1 MSKPTIVLVHQGS
14 SPLLQVVF
22 TQAYLSNPEADLIL
36 VGDQTAQESL
46 TTSCNYVRFVPIDR
60 FNKSSLEF
68 QKLYRHQSTNS
79 YEYELF
85 CFQRWFIMLEFL
97 ESESINSEIIYLDS
111 DALLYIEGSLV
122 FRNLRSEM
130 SVCDEAVPSFIFFSK
145 SDALMQYCKFLSET
159 FESDEKY
166 AEVEKWV
173 SELPTKN
180 VVQISDMA
188 TLGYFAKLNDLDDI
202 GKAERIDFMF
212 DQNVGWSQGVR
223 TGILGKSIIR
233 RAGKK
238 YFLRHSGGL
247 VLAGGVHLQ
256 GWNKSL
262 WPFFVDKKVL
272 WECKTELMRHAPRLI
287 RAVARS
293 FKIQMKRRMAS
304 NH

>member
-1 MSKPTIVLVHQGS
+1 
-14 SPLLQVVF
+14 
-22 TQAYLSNPEADLIL
+22 
-36 VGDQTAQESL
+36 
-46 TTSCNYVRFVPIDR
+46 
-60 FNKSSLEF
+60 
-68 QKLYRHQSTNS
+68 
-79 YEYELF
+79 
-85 CFQRWFIMLEFL
+85 MLEFL